1 MICNRQIYIF
11 FFSSQKPPNNTR
23 PQKKGREWKK
33 EWGPAKT
40 LVSGDSLI
48 LTPQAHAHS
57 HIHTYKYMRYWSH
70 ANILFLTFTY
80 RKQESLWGHCVI
92 PMYPSLVVKTAKHRM
107 LGLHAAI
114 PPEQGNHGE
123 RWGGHSDD
131 EPLEWRGGWTNM
143 YRCWYFKSW
152 NWFSPLFSDG
162 TRYKECTE
170 WGIC

>member
-11 FFSSQKPPNNTR
+11 FFHHKNHQTTQDHR
-23 PQKKGREWKK
+23 KKGESERKNEAPPRLWCL
-33 EWGPAKT
+33 G
-40 LVSGDSLI
+40 I
-48 LTPQAHAHS
+48 HS
-57 HIHTYKYMRYWSH
+57 FWPHRRTHIHTYKYMRYWSH

-92 PMYPSLVVKTAKHRM
+92 SMIPSLVVKTAKHRM

-123 RWGGHSDD
+123 CWGGHSDD

-152 NWFSPLFSDG
+152 NWFSPLFSYG
-162 TRYKECTE
+162 TQYKECTE